1 MIFESL
7 TGFDIALVLAIG
19 FMVGLAKAGIH
30 GLTLLSVP
38 LLALLFG
45 GKHSSCVM
53 LPMQWPTYLPYI
65 ILTAMLTGNFLSSSF
80 RRHLWAS

>member
-7 TGFDIALVLAIG
+7 TGFDIALVLVIG
-19 FMVGLAKAGIH
+19 FMVGLSKAGIQ

-45 GKHSSCVM
+45 GKHSSGVM
-53 LPMQWPTYLPYI
+53 LPMLVIMVQL
-65 ILTAMLTGNFLSSSF
+65 LL
-80 RRHLWAS
+80 